1 MRTWNMIV
9 GLGCFAGM
17 SLGLAACG
25 GFSNLGDGAGG
36 EAGEGGTAGASM
48 RGGSGG
54 KSMGSGGTMTPGS
67 GGTMSPGAGGTM
79 TPGSGGTMMPG
90 SGGTMMPGSG
100 GTMMPGSGG
109 TTTPGSGGTMLPG
122 SGGSTGTP
130 WSCAGQPCGSM
141 CLGSDDPMQPNGPGF
156 SGMCDANGVCQRE
169 PTSCDPPQA
178 CMSREDCGGPL
189 LPNCE
194 MCANGESACPET
206 DCVMGF
212 CVTRPPECPSGRT
225 QCQNVAC
232 GTPCDPCAEGEMCPE
247 PGMGAAIY
255 ATCDAHGQCRAGEAE
270 CGAACMTSAD
280 CPQLPG
286 CRMCEGA
293 SNCVLD
299 VCVNGRCQ
307 LVCPVPMEEQC
318 QVDMD
323 CPPPPPICQMCP
335 NGSCAVTTCIEGSC
349 VFGCS
354 GE

>member
-25 GFSNLGDGAGG
+25 GFSNLGEGPEG
-36 EAGEGGTAGASM
+36 EAGEGGSAGTSM

-79 TPGSGGTMMPG
+79 TPGSGGTM
-90 SGGTMMPGSG
+90 
-100 GTMMPGSGG
+100 
-109 TTTPGSGGTMLPG
+109 TPGSGGTMTPGSGGTMTPGSGGTMTPG

-130 WSCAGQPCGSM
+130 WNSCAGQPCGSM

-189 LPNCE
+189 FPNCE

-232 GTPCDPCAEGEMCPE
+232 GTPCDPCAEGEMCPG

-270 CGAACMTSAD
+270 CGAACMTSSD

-286 CRMCEGA
+286 CRMCDGA
-293 SNCVLD
+293 SNCALD

-307 LVCPVPMEEQC
+307 LVCPVPMEDQC

-335 NGSCAVTTCIEGSC
+335 NGSCAGTTCIEGSC
-349 VFGCS
+349 VFGCG